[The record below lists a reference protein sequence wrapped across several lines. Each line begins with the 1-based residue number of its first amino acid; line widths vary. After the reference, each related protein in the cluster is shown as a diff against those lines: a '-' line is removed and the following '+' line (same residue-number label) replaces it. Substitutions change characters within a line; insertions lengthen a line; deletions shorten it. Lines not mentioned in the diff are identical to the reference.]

1 MTISSETLHIFICFI
16 VKIGYTKGEQTFY
29 FVPWRLVIMT
39 TYTFFLNILFTFQNL
54 KIRCWG
60 VLLHFSR
67 LQRACILY
75 NVYTY
80 SIFKF
85 ISSSFN
91 KKKTQG
97 WEFAHRF
104 SKRSSCFFFEK
115 ISEWAIRSK
124 KQAIRCEQPER
135 FAHIAHQKRG
145 NRSFAHFLWATWANC
160 SRSLIRHAQPERFAH
175 GCSFVLSNLSES
187 LTVAHVIW
195 AKWANKRWAKE
206 RIPSPEKLRGEIHI
220 CAA

>member
-1 MTISSETLHIFICFI
+1 MKIKKLKKQKDNYNDILTNLFKRELIKEGFWMTISSETLHIFICFI

-75 NVYTY
+75 NVYIH

-91 KKKTQG
+91 NKKTQG

-104 SKRSSCFFFEK
+104 SKRSSEFPALK
-115 ISEWAIRSK
+115 
-124 KQAIRCEQPER
+124 
-135 FAHIAHQKRG
+135 
-145 NRSFAHFLWATWANC
+145 
-160 SRSLIRHAQPERFAH
+160 
-175 GCSFVLSNLSES
+175 
-187 LTVAHVIW
+187 
-195 AKWANKRWAKE
+195 
-206 RIPSPEKLRGEIHI
+206 KLRGEIHI